1 MLSVHPCKK
10 FLPLALL
17 ARSGAASVAGI
28 SCASNLPPHV
38 PARQADAARAIFPQA
53 SMNTDN
59 APAASPG
66 SAITLWAT
74 FDSGARLGA
83 SSLGK
88 PGKPAEV
95 VGSEAAAAMQRELAG
110 DSAVDVHLA
119 DQLMVFMA
127 LAAGTSRLRTSE
139 ISQHAKTNAWL
150 IEKFTGK
157 RVLIDAVENTIE
169 LEGIGLTNKH
179 IRA

>member
-1 MLSVHPCKK
+1 M
-10 FLPLALL
+10 
-17 ARSGAASVAGI
+17 
-28 SCASNLPPHV
+28 
-38 PARQADAARAIFPQA
+38 
-53 SMNTDN
+53 
-59 APAASPG
+59 
-66 SAITLWAT
+66 
-74 FDSGARLGA
+74 GA